1 MLDKLE
7 WFDKL
12 FRRQPKQTK
21 FAPTFDGFLPLYT
34 QFGTNIYASDVVQQ
48 ALKCIVD
55 EVKKLNPTHIRMKGS
70 DPVPVKSTIQDVL
83 DNPNDLMTTSEFLE
97 KITWLL
103 LMNYN
108 AFVIPTYYTWIDD
121 KTGAERRYYESLY
134 PINPTQVDFIEDLSG
149 RLFVKFWFWNG
160 ETTTIPYDD
169 VIHIRYNFAVNQ
181 YMGGNELGQ
190 PDHQALLGT
199 LNLNNDLLQGVAKAM
214 KASYAVNGVVKYNTL
229 MDDGRTQAALKEL
242 ENKLRNSESGFLP
255 LDLKAEFTPLEHKTA
270 LVDDKTLKFI
280 DEKILRNFG
289 VPLSILTGD
298 FTKEQYEAFY
308 QKTLE
313 PLIKTISQAFTKKVF
328 TTRERAFGNQIKLYP
343 KDLIFMTVSQTLEM
357 INILSPTGGLFENEK
372 RTALG
377 LKPLPELE
385 GKRLMSLNWI
395 DANNAAQYQVGGS
408 AETGDQTGNE
418 AETTGDIKKVALNG
432 AQVTALIGV
441 IQSYKDGVLSHEQ
454 TVNII
459 MLSFG
464 LSKEDAISMVDGD
477 EIDNINEDGNGSDDP
492 NINVDVVD
500 KQESGNIMEEEV

>member
-1 MLDKLE
+1 MLEKLE

-55 EVKKLNPTHIRMKGS
+55 EMKKLNPTHIRMNGS
-70 DPVPVKSTIQDVL
+70 DPVPVKSTVQDVL
-83 DNPNDLMTTSEFLE
+83 NNPNDLMTTSEFLE
-97 KITWLL
+97 KIVWLL

-108 AFVIPTYYTWIDD
+108 VFILPTYYTWIDD

-160 ETTTIPYDD
+160 ETTTIPYND

-181 YMGGNELGQ
+181 YMGGNMLGQ
-190 PDHQALLGT
+190 PDHEALLDT

-255 LDLKAEFTPLEHKTA
+255 LDLKAEFTPLEHKTT
-270 LVDDKTLKFI
+270 LVDEATLKFI
-280 DEKILRNFG
+280 DSKILRNFG
-289 VPLSILTGD
+289 VPLNILTGD

-308 QKTLE
+308 QKSLE
-313 PLIKTISQAFTKKVF
+313 PLIKTISQAFTKKLF
-328 TTRERAFGNQIKLYP
+328 TTRERAFGNKVELYP

-395 DANNAAQYQVGGS
+395 DANNAAQYQVGGA
-408 AETGDQTGNE
+408 AEGGATAGSD

-441 IQSYKDGVLSHEQ
+441 IQSYKDGTLSHEQ

-464 LSKEDAISMVDGD
+464 LSKEDAESMVEGKT
-477 EIDNINEDGNGSDDP
+477 IDMNEDGNGSDAPD
-492 NINVDVVD
+492 INVDVVD